1 MPAIRT
7 PTTHS
12 AVLSHPY
19 GSLASIRRLPS
30 YEDQYDALAANPDL
44 YKLEGDGVL
53 YVTTVIDDADVRAV
67 RSGTLTASALK
78 KKLTFKLGHTN
89 SLARHCP
96 QYRKCEQDQ
105 THLWLWYYEVDRRYV
120 AERMSHLKLLHHN
133 AHATPDKCQG
143 CKRCH
148 REFFHLKFVGGLEG
162 LHGIVKK
169 VLTALGQ
176 PFAQRVLFTRPTVL
190 GDIWDMLL

>member
-1 MPAIRT
+1 
-7 PTTHS
+7 
-12 AVLSHPY
+12 
-19 GSLASIRRLPS
+19 
-30 YEDQYDALAANPDL
+30 LAANPDL

-89 SLARHCP
+89 SLARRCP

-120 AERMSHLKLLHHN
+120 AGASSLSFSFSFLISFGRTDVPPQVASPQRARYPGQVPGMQAVSPGVLPLEVCR
-133 AHATPDKCQG
+133 G
-143 CKRCH
+143 
-148 REFFHLKFVGGLEG
+148 FGG
-162 LHGIVKK
+162 V
-169 VLTALGQ
+169 A
-176 PFAQRVLFTRPTVL
+176 
-190 GDIWDMLL
+190 WDC